1 MLSWPWAGRRRD
13 RAFRRERPSTRQR
26 IGPEGG
32 HDGKT
37 LPRFAGGAEAGVWVI
52 ADKTDLPTKFIKTV
66 VTKDE
71 GRYLVPED
79 PLANER
85 GRWGVGKDRRLLIG
99 QNRKNRTNE

>member
-1 MLSWPWAGRRRD
+1 MYRS
-13 RAFRRERPSTRQR
+13 
-26 IGPEGG
+26 EGG

-85 GRWGVGKDRRLLIG
+85 GRWGRGQGLTAIDRAE
-99 QNRKNRTNE
+99 QNKQKI